1 PVRPVHRGRGRD
13 LLPRLRGAAADP
25 GLGQHALGEP
35 RLPLRGV
42 VAGRLPGRRAR
53 FHRARHQPGG
63 RLAARRARSALPGLM
78 AVVIRPCRP
87 DEGPA
92 LLDLWHHADA
102 SPSPTDTPEQVD
114 QVIQDPAASV
124 LVAVDH
130 DLLWGPFS
138 AGGAGGAGTI
148 YRLA

>member
-1 PVRPVHRGRGRD
+1 
-13 LLPRLRGAAADP
+13 
-25 GLGQHALGEP
+25 
-35 RLPLRGV
+35 
-42 VAGRLPGRRAR
+42 
-53 FHRARHQPGG
+53 
-63 RLAARRARSALPGLM
+63 M

-130 DLLWGPFS
+130 DLLVGS
-138 AGGAGGAGTI
+138 IIGGWDGWRGNI
-148 YRLA
+148 YRLAVLPSYRRRGVARALVAAAEERLAARGARRVSALVEHDHPWAVGFWDSLYEPDPRMIRYVRKVDSTRRPS

>member
-1 PVRPVHRGRGRD
+1 
-13 LLPRLRGAAADP
+13 
-25 GLGQHALGEP
+25 
-35 RLPLRGV
+35 
-42 VAGRLPGRRAR
+42 
-53 FHRARHQPGG
+53 
-63 RLAARRARSALPGLM
+63 M

-130 DLLWGPFS
+130 DLLVGS
-138 AGGAGGAGTI
+138 IIGGWDGWRGNI
-148 YRLA
+148 YRLAVLPSYRRRGIARALVAAAEERLVARGARRVSALVEHDHPWAVGFWDSLYEPDPRMIRYVRKVDPTRRPS

>member
-1 PVRPVHRGRGRD
+1 
-13 LLPRLRGAAADP
+13 
-25 GLGQHALGEP
+25 
-35 RLPLRGV
+35 
-42 VAGRLPGRRAR
+42 
-53 FHRARHQPGG
+53 
-63 RLAARRARSALPGLM
+63 M

-124 LVAVDH
+124 LVAVDN
-130 DLLWGPFS
+130 DLLVGS
-138 AGGAGGAGTI
+138 IIGGWDGWRGNI
-148 YRLA
+148 DRLAVLPSYRRRGVARALVAAAEERLAARGALRVSALVEHDHPWAVGFCDSLYEPDPRMIRYVRTVDSTRRPS

>member
-1 PVRPVHRGRGRD
+1 
-13 LLPRLRGAAADP
+13 
-25 GLGQHALGEP
+25 
-35 RLPLRGV
+35 
-42 VAGRLPGRRAR
+42 
-53 FHRARHQPGG
+53 
-63 RLAARRARSALPGLM
+63 M

-130 DLLWGPFS
+130 DLLVGS
-138 AGGAGGAGTI
+138 IIGGWDGWRGNI
-148 YRLA
+148 YRLAVLPSYRRRGIARALVAAAEERLAARGALRVSALVEHDHPWAVGFWDSLYEPDPRMIRYVRKVDSTRRPS

>member
-1 PVRPVHRGRGRD
+1 
-13 LLPRLRGAAADP
+13 
-25 GLGQHALGEP
+25 
-35 RLPLRGV
+35 
-42 VAGRLPGRRAR
+42 
-53 FHRARHQPGG
+53 
-63 RLAARRARSALPGLM
+63 M

-124 LVAVDH
+124 LVAVDN
-130 DLLWGPFS
+130 DLLVGS
-138 AGGAGGAGTI
+138 IIGGWDGWRGNI
-148 YRLA
+148 YRLAVLPSYRRRGIARALVAAAEERLAARGARRVSALVEHDHPWAVGFWDSLYEPDPRMIRYVRKLDSTRRPS

>member
-1 PVRPVHRGRGRD
+1 
-13 LLPRLRGAAADP
+13 
-25 GLGQHALGEP
+25 
-35 RLPLRGV
+35 
-42 VAGRLPGRRAR
+42 
-53 FHRARHQPGG
+53 
-63 RLAARRARSALPGLM
+63 M

-124 LVAVDH
+124 LVAVDN
-130 DLLWGPFS
+130 DLLVGS
-138 AGGAGGAGTI
+138 IIGGWDGWRGNI
-148 YRLA
+148 YRLATHPAHRRRGVARALVAKVEEALAGWGVRRITSLVENAHPDAVGFWRAIGYLDDRRISRYVRTLPGD

>member
-1 PVRPVHRGRGRD
+1 
-13 LLPRLRGAAADP
+13 
-25 GLGQHALGEP
+25 
-35 RLPLRGV
+35 
-42 VAGRLPGRRAR
+42 
-53 FHRARHQPGG
+53 
-63 RLAARRARSALPGLM
+63 M

-124 LVAVDH
+124 LVAVDN
-130 DLLWGPFS
+130 DLLVGS
-138 AGGAGGAGTI
+138 IIGGWDGWRGNI
-148 YRLA
+148 YRLAVLPSYRRRGVARALVAAAEERLAARGALRVSALVEHDHPWAVGFWDSLYEPDPRMIRYVRKVDSTRRPS

>member
-1 PVRPVHRGRGRD
+1 
-13 LLPRLRGAAADP
+13 
-25 GLGQHALGEP
+25 
-35 RLPLRGV
+35 
-42 VAGRLPGRRAR
+42 
-53 FHRARHQPGG
+53 
-63 RLAARRARSALPGLM
+63 M

-130 DLLWGPFS
+130 DLLVGS
-138 AGGAGGAGTI
+138 IIGGWDGWRGNI
-148 YRLA
+148 YRLAVLPSYRRRGVARALVAAAEERLAARGALRVSALVEHDHPWAVGFWDSLYEPDPRMIRYVRKVDSTRRPS

>member
-1 PVRPVHRGRGRD
+1 
-13 LLPRLRGAAADP
+13 
-25 GLGQHALGEP
+25 
-35 RLPLRGV
+35 
-42 VAGRLPGRRAR
+42 
-53 FHRARHQPGG
+53 
-63 RLAARRARSALPGLM
+63 M

-124 LVAVDH
+124 LVAVDN
-130 DLLWGPFS
+130 DLLVGS
-138 AGGAGGAGTI
+138 IIGGWDGWRGNI
-148 YRLA
+148 YRLAVLPSYRRRGIARALVAAAEERLAARGARRVSALVEHDHPWAVGFWDSLYEPDPRMIRYVRKVDSTRRPS

>member
-1 PVRPVHRGRGRD
+1 
-13 LLPRLRGAAADP
+13 
-25 GLGQHALGEP
+25 
-35 RLPLRGV
+35 
-42 VAGRLPGRRAR
+42 
-53 FHRARHQPGG
+53 
-63 RLAARRARSALPGLM
+63 M

-124 LVAVDH
+124 LVAVDN
-130 DLLWGPFS
+130 DLLVGS
-138 AGGAGGAGTI
+138 IIGGWDGWRGNL
-148 YRLA
+148 YRLAVLPSYRRRGVARALVAAAEERLAERGARRVSALVEHDHPWAVGFWDSLYEPDPRMIRYVKKVDVARRPS